1 MNIERMKQL
10 RETILASSKFDMIN
24 WFALPDPRIPKYGV
38 GEGPNVCETTACV
51 AGHAIILAFPDA
63 RVIDADTFS
72 VGDLISQENVAEF
85 AQRWLGLSHSEASW
99 LFYAEF
105 SDGGVGDTSA
115 EEAIEAIDYLISLHE
130 NNKPF
135 EAPVLFENED
145 EDDEDEYE

>member
-1 MNIERMKQL
+1 MKQL
-10 RETILASSKFDMIN
+10 QEVVMTSSKFDMIN
-24 WFALPDPRIPKYGV
+24 WFALPDPRIPQYGV

-63 RVIDADTFS
+63 RVIDANTFS
-72 VGDLISQENVAEF
+72 VGDLISQESVAEF

-115 EEAIEAIDYLISLHE
+115 EEAAEAIDYLINIHE
-130 NNKPF
+130 NNKTF
-135 EAPVLFENED
+135 DAPVLFMDIEEDNED
-145 EDDEDEYE
+145 E